1 MKKFLLYCIAI
12 LVPVFVGIPIV
23 NYIVDPGH
31 VYSEAYIDDVV
42 EGLKQGKNVEYVSD
56 LNERVFKEK
65 YIKSLNG
72 KSFDYAIIGAS
83 RVMTISTED
92 FDSCRIIN
100 LGMSGSKLE
109 DLAAIYELCKEN
121 DIHYNNV
128 IIDIEPTYFNAGDND
143 TRWKSLETYY
153 NSFVGIFSSASDY
166 SLDYSL
172 ITNLFSASYFKS
184 SLSHIPKLIK
194 GTEEIRVVDTKV
206 NEGATKIYDGSI
218 TYAKAFRERSQSL
231 IDLEA
236 TTWMH
241 GSFNNYDSLSTQRI
255 CLFNKIINALRGD
268 SVEIIFFKG
277 SYHPIFYKRIIK
289 IKGIQK
295 AFKYVDEYAQMNNIP
310 IMGSYNPDDL
320 GFKNTDFY
328 DAAHARKEAIDKL
341 FFK

>member
-1 MKKFLLYCIAI
+1 MKNFLLYCIAI
-12 LVPVFVGIPIV
+12 LVPVFVGIPVV

-31 VYSEAYIDDVV
+31 VYSETYIDDVI
-42 EGLKQGKNVEYVSD
+42 EGLKQGKNVENVSD

-65 YIKSLNG
+65 YIKSLYG

-92 FDSCRIIN
+92 FDSCSIIN

-121 DIHYNNV
+121 DIHYKNV

-153 NSFVGIFSSASDY
+153 NSFAGLSSSE
-166 SLDYSL
+166 SDYSL

-194 GTEEIRVVDTKV
+194 GTEEIRVVDTNV

-218 TYAKAFRERSQSL
+218 TYAKAFRERPQSL
-231 IDLEA
+231 IDSEA
-236 TTWMH
+236 ATWMH
-241 GSFNNYDSLSTQRI
+241 GSFKNYNSLSIERI
-255 CLFNKIINALRGD
+255 ELFNKLINALRSD
-268 SVEIIFFKG
+268 SVEITFFKG
-277 SYHPIFYKRIIK
+277 TYHPIFYKRITK
-289 IKGIQK
+289 SVGMQK
-295 AFKYVDEYAQMNNIP
+295 AFNYIDEFAQKNNIP
-310 IMGSYNPDDL
+310 IISSFNPEDL
-320 GFKNTDFY
+320 GLKNTDFY
-328 DAAHARKEAIDKL
+328 DAAHARKEAVDKL
-341 FFK
+341 FQN